1 LTDFNSILK
10 TCDDLAEQF
19 AKTADQHDRAGSF
32 AYDNAEAMRT
42 AGLSK
47 ICVPAEF
54 GGDGLNVLQ
63 MAQVLIA
70 IAHGDASTALGLAMH
85 LHVIGQVAEQH
96 LFPPDVTARLWQE
109 CVERGIFVNNVAS
122 EPEMG
127 SPSRGGL
134 PATTA
139 LPIRDDV
146 VGAGLNVGA
155 GLRPAP
161 TNPTGYIVNG
171 RKSWVTY
178 APALDYFFT
187 TVTIRDGD
195 KEPSPA
201 VLAISGKAE
210 GVELINNWGN
220 EAIALR
226 ASGSC
231 DVIFKDVFVPAHWL
245 LEMREPGQVRS
256 SKLPPG
262 WSGIAFASV
271 YLGVGEA
278 AVRAVAQ
285 YARQR
290 VPTALG
296 KPIAELPHIQRNIGH
311 MQVLLTAAKAVLF
324 DVARKWAEQPECRT
338 GMDAELAAAKY
349 LSTNAAIQATDIA
362 LRTAGASGLDRR
374 LPLERL
380 LRDARAGLMHPP
392 QDEAALE
399 LIGRR
404 VIRD

>member
-1 LTDFNSILK
+1 M

-19 AKTADQHDRAGSF
+19 AKTADQHDRDGSF
-32 AYDNAEAMRT
+32 AHRNAEAMRA
-42 AGLSK
+42 AGLPK
-47 ICVPAEF
+47 VCVPAQF

-63 MAQVLIA
+63 TAQVLIS

-85 LHVIGQVAEQH
+85 LHVIGQVAEQGI
-96 LFPPDVTARLWQE
+96 FPHDVTLRLWQE

-134 PATTA
+134 PVTTA
-139 LPIRDDV
+139 VPV
-146 VGAGLNVGA
+146 YGNVVGA

-161 TNPTGYIVNG
+161 TSLRPAPTSLTGYIVNG

-187 TVTIRDGD
+187 TVAIRDGD
-195 KEPSPA
+195 KEPAPA
-201 VLAISGKAE
+201 VLAIQGKAA
-210 GVELINNWGN
+210 GIQLINNWGN

-231 DVIFKDVFVPAHWL
+231 DVVFTDVFVPAHWL
-245 LEMREPGQVRS
+245 LEVRDPDQVRS

-262 WSGIAFASV
+262 WSGISFASV

-285 YARQR
+285 YAKQR

-324 DVARKWAEQPECRT
+324 DVARKWVEHPDCRAS
-338 GMDAELAAAKY
+338 MEAELAAAKY
-349 LSTNAAIQATDIA
+349 LCTNAAIQATDIA

-392 QDEAALE
+392 QDEAALM
-399 LIGRR
+399 LIGRA
-404 VIRD
+404 VISNW

>member
-1 LTDFNSILK
+1 MRDFNSILK

-19 AKTADQHDRAGSF
+19 AKTADQHDRDGSF
-32 AYDNAEAMRT
+32 AHENAAAMRA

-47 ICVPAEF
+47 ICVPVEF

-63 MAQVLIA
+63 AAQVLIA

-85 LHVIGQVAEQH
+85 LHVTGQAAEQH
-96 LFPPDVTARLWQE
+96 IFSPEVTARLWQE
-109 CVERGIFVNNVAS
+109 CIERGIFVNSVAS

-134 PATTA
+134 PTTTA
-139 LPIRDDV
+139 I
-146 VGAGLNVGA
+146 
-155 GLRPAP
+155 P
-161 TNPTGYIVNG
+161 TDGGFVVNG

-187 TVTIRDGD
+187 TVTIRGGNQ
-195 KEPSPA
+195 EPSAA
-201 VLAISGKAE
+201 VLAISGKAD
-210 GVELINNWGN
+210 GIELINNWGN

-226 ASGSC
+226 ASGRC

-245 LEMREPGQVRS
+245 LEKRDLGQVRS

-278 AVRAVAQ
+278 AVRAVAR
-285 YARQR
+285 YAKQR

-311 MQVLLTAAKAVLF
+311 MQVLLTAAKSVLF
-324 DVARKWAEQPECRT
+324 DVARKWAEQPDCRAN
-338 GMDAELAAAKY
+338 MDAELAAAKY
-349 LSTNAAIQATDIA
+349 LCTNAAIQATDIA

-392 QDEAALE
+392 QDEVALE

-404 VIRD
+404 EIGRL

>member
-1 LTDFNSILK
+1 LRDFSSILK
-10 TCDDLAEQF
+10 TCDELAEQF
-19 AKTADQHDRAGSF
+19 ARTADLHDRDGSF
-32 AYDNAEAMRT
+32 AFENAEAMRA
-42 AGLSK
+42 AGFSK
-47 ICVPAEF
+47 MCVPVQF

-63 MAQVLIA
+63 TAQVLIA
-70 IAHGDASTALGLAMH
+70 IARGDASTALGLAMH
-85 LHVIGQVAEQH
+85 LHVVGQVAEQGI
-96 LFPPDVTARLWQE
+96 FPADVTLRLWRE

-139 LPIRDDV
+139 VLVDGGFV
-146 VGAGLNVGA
+146 
-155 GLRPAP
+155 
-161 TNPTGYIVNG
+161 VNG

-187 TVTIRDGD
+187 TVAIRDGNN
-195 KEPSPA
+195 EPSPA
-201 VLAISGKAE
+201 VLAISKEASGIQ
-210 GVELINNWGN
+210 LINNWGN

-231 DVIFKDVFVPAHWL
+231 DVVFKDVFVPTHWL
-245 LEMREPGQVRS
+245 LELRDPSQTRS

-262 WSGIAFASV
+262 WSGTCFAAV
-271 YLGVGEA
+271 YLGVGQA
-278 AVRAVAQ
+278 ALHAVAH
-285 YARQR
+285 YAKQR

-296 KPIAELPHIQRNIGH
+296 KPIAELPHVQRNIGQ
-311 MQVLLTAAKAVLF
+311 MQVLLTGAKSVLLE
-324 DVARKWAEQPECRT
+324 VARKWVEHPECRPN
-338 GMDAELAAAKY
+338 MDAELATAKY
-349 LSTNAAIQATDIA
+349 LCTNAAIQATDIA

>member
-1 LTDFNSILK
+1 MRDFNFILK
-10 TCDDLAEQF
+10 ICDDLAEQF
-19 AKTADQHDRAGSF
+19 AKTADQHDRDGSF
-32 AYDNAEAMRT
+32 AYENAEAMRA

-47 ICVPAEF
+47 LCVPVEC

-63 MAQVLIA
+63 VAQVLIA

-85 LHVIGQVAEQH
+85 LHVTGQAAEQH
-96 LFPPDVTARLWQE
+96 IFTLDVTARLWQE
-109 CVERGIFVNNVAS
+109 CVERGIFVNSVAS

-134 PATTA
+134 PTTTA
-139 LPIRDDV
+139 
-146 VGAGLNVGA
+146 
-155 GLRPAP
+155 AP
-161 TNPTGYIVNG
+161 VTGEGGGFVVNG

-195 KEPSPA
+195 QEPSAA
-201 VLAISGKAE
+201 VLAISGKAS
-210 GVELINNWGN
+210 GIELINNWGN

-231 DVIFKDVFVPAHWL
+231 DVIFKNVFVPVHWL
-245 LEMREPGQVRS
+245 LEKREPGQVRS

-278 AVRAVAQ
+278 AVRAVAH
-285 YARQR
+285 YAKQR
-290 VPTALG
+290 VPSALG
-296 KPIAELPHIQRNIGH
+296 KPIAELPHIQRNIGQ
-311 MQVLLTAAKAVLF
+311 MQVLLTAAKSVLF
-324 DVARKWAEQPECRT
+324 DVARKWAEHPDCRT
-338 GMDAELAAAKY
+338 NMDAELAAAKY
-349 LSTNAAIQATDIA
+349 LCTNAAIQSTDIA

-392 QDEAALE
+392 QDEVALE

-404 VIRD
+404 EIKRD

>member
-1 LTDFNSILK
+1 MTDFNSILK

-54 GGDGLNVLQ
+54 GGDDLNVLQ

-134 PATTA
+134 PATVA
-139 LPIRDDV
+139 VPVDGGFV
-146 VGAGLNVGA
+146 
-155 GLRPAP
+155 
-161 TNPTGYIVNG
+161 VNG

-201 VLAISGKAE
+201 ALAISGKAE

-245 LEMREPGQVRS
+245 LEMRDPGQVRS

-311 MQVLLTAAKAVLF
+311 MQVLLTAAKAVLL

>member
-1 LTDFNSILK
+1 MRDFTSILK

-19 AKTADQHDRAGSF
+19 AKTADQHDRDGSF
-32 AYDNAEAMRT
+32 AYANAEAMRA
-42 AGLSK
+42 AGFSK
-47 ICVPAEF
+47 LCVPAEL

-85 LHVIGQVAEQH
+85 LHVVGQVAEQH
-96 LFPPDVTARLWQE
+96 IFAPDVMARLCQE
-109 CVERGIFVNNVAS
+109 CVNPGIFVNNVAS

-139 LPIRDDV
+139 VPV
-146 VGAGLNVGA
+146 PGVEGGFV
-155 GLRPAP
+155 
-161 TNPTGYIVNG
+161 VNG

-195 KEPSPA
+195 KEPTPA
-201 VLAISGKAE
+201 VLAISGKAN

-231 DVIFKDVFVPAHWL
+231 DVILRDVFVPAHWL
-245 LEMREPGQVRS
+245 VEKREPGQVRS

-262 WSGIAFASV
+262 WSGTAFAAV

-278 AVRAVAQ
+278 ALRAVAQ
-285 YARQR
+285 YAKQR

-311 MQVLLTAAKAVLF
+311 MQVLLTAAKSVLF
-324 DVARKWAEQPECRT
+324 DVARKWAEQPDCRAN
-338 GMDAELAAAKY
+338 MDAELAAAKY
-349 LSTNAAIQATDIA
+349 LCTNAAIQATDIA

-399 LIGRR
+399 LVGRR
-404 VIRD
+404 VMGY

>member
-1 LTDFNSILK
+1 MRDFNSILK

-19 AKTADQHDRAGSF
+19 AKTADQHDRDGSF
-32 AYDNAEAMRT
+32 AHENAAAMRA

-47 ICVPAEF
+47 ICVPVEF

-63 MAQVLIA
+63 AAQVLIA

-85 LHVIGQVAEQH
+85 LHVTGQAAEQH
-96 LFPPDVTARLWQE
+96 IFSPEVTARLWQE
-109 CVERGIFVNNVAS
+109 CIEHGIFVNSVAS

-134 PATTA
+134 PTTTA
-139 LPIRDDV
+139 I
-146 VGAGLNVGA
+146 
-155 GLRPAP
+155 P
-161 TNPTGYIVNG
+161 TDGGFVVNG

-187 TVTIRDGD
+187 TVTIRGGNQ
-195 KEPSPA
+195 EPSAA
-201 VLAISGKAE
+201 VLAISGKAD
-210 GVELINNWGN
+210 GIELINNWGN

-245 LEMREPGQVRS
+245 LEKRDPGQVRS

-278 AVRAVAQ
+278 AVRAVAR
-285 YARQR
+285 YAKQR

-311 MQVLLTAAKAVLF
+311 MQVLLTAAKSVLF
-324 DVARKWAEQPECRT
+324 DVARKWAEQPDCRAN
-338 GMDAELAAAKY
+338 MDAELAAAKY
-349 LSTNAAIQATDIA
+349 LCTNAAIQATDIA

-392 QDEAALE
+392 QDEVALE

-404 VIRD
+404 EIGR